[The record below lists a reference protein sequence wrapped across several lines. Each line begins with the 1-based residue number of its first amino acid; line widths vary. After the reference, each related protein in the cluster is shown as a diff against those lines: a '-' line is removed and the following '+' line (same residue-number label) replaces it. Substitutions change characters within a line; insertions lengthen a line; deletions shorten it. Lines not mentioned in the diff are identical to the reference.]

1 MPFVICST
9 DDALAFKVAVANRTS
24 ATCDGAR
31 SKGRGSAKDRDS
43 IFWGFERLRRATG
56 SLTNS
61 PTLSRIATIGFILAA
76 RYLAVQFLDQR
87 ELFALPFCL
96 VTKGWSP
103 LMSTIGLVDPELR
116 DALAQQLPPLS
127 AESLTQRRA
136 NALELAETV
145 PKPNLPDIATEE
157 IHVESAFG
165 AKPIR
170 VLTYRPVT
178 SNDSLPAIVHIH
190 GGGFVMG
197 APEMK
202 DVENRLFASE
212 LRCAIYSVD
221 HCLAPESP
229 HPAPLEDIYSVFT
242 WLHANAGQLGLDPAR
257 IGIKGESGGGGF
269 AAAAAL
275 YARDRQGPKF
285 AFQHLIYPMI
295 DDRTAVRKDLHPY
308 VGEFVWT
315 QANNY
320 FGWRSL
326 LDVEPGAAD
335 VSPYAAAARAPDVSG
350 LPPTYISVGGLDL
363 FLEEN
368 IIYADRLSRAGVP
381 VELHIYPRAYHGFYR
396 ATNARVTKQ
405 AEHDNREALRRFLH
419 G

>member
-1 MPFVICST
+1 VI
-9 DDALAFKVAVANRTS
+9 LRP
-24 ATCDGAR
+24 R
-31 SKGRGSAKDRDS
+31 
-43 IFWGFERLRRATG
+43 RLRGRKNRRNTNRADL
-56 SLTNS
+56 SLK
-61 PTLSRIATIGFILAA
+61 PLPPYR
-76 RYLAVQFLDQR
+76 
-87 ELFALPFCL
+87 FAWPHRTPLPF
-96 VTKGWSP
+96 
-103 LMSTIGLVDPELR
+103 MSTIELVDPELR
-116 DALAQQLPPLS
+116 DALVQGSLLPPLT
-127 AESLTQRRA
+127 AETLSQRRA
-136 NALELAETV
+136 GALALAAAV
-145 PKPNLPDIATEE
+145 PIPNLPDIATDE

-178 SNDSLPAIVHIH
+178 SDALLPALVHIH

-202 DVENRLFASE
+202 DAENRLFASE
-212 LRCAIYSVD
+212 LGCAIYSVD
-221 HCLAPESP
+221 HRLAPESP
-229 HPAPLEDIYSVFT
+229 HPAPVEDIYSVFV

-275 YARDRQGPKF
+275 FARDRSGPKF

-326 LDVEPGAAD
+326 LGAEPGSAD
-335 VSPYAAAARAPDVSG
+335 VSPYAAAARAAD

-368 IIYADRLSRAGVP
+368 LIYADRLSRAGVP
-381 VELHIYPRAYHGFYR
+381 VEFHLYPGAHHGFYR
-396 ATNARVTKQ
+396 VSNARVTKQ
-405 AEHDNREALRRFLH
+405 AEHDTREALRRFLH

>member
-1 MPFVICST
+1 MPVLSIVPLRNFPPLVLSVF
-9 DDALAFKVAVANRTS
+9 LGPS
-24 ATCDGAR
+24 ASYLPYRCAWSQTDGA
-31 SKGRGSAKDRDS
+31 
-43 IFWGFERLRRATG
+43 
-56 SLTNS
+56 
-61 PTLSRIATIGFILAA
+61 AA
-76 RYLAVQFLDQR
+76 
-87 ELFALPFCL
+87 
-96 VTKGWSP
+96 
-103 LMSTIGLVDPELR
+103 MSTIELVDPELR
-116 DALAQQLPPLS
+116 DALAQALPPLT
-127 AESLTQRRA
+127 AASLMQRRA
-136 NALELAETV
+136 NMLELAAAE
-145 PKPNLPDIATEE
+145 PKPHLPDIAAGE

-170 VLTYRPVT
+170 VLTYRPVSST
-178 SNDSLPAIVHIH
+178 DPLPAIVHIH

-202 DVENRLFASE
+202 DAENRVFASE
-212 LRCAIYSVD
+212 LKCAIYSVD
-221 HCLAPESP
+221 HRLAPESP
-229 HPAPLEDIYSVFT
+229 HPAPVEDIYSVFA
-242 WLHANAGQLGLDPAR
+242 WLHANAGRLGLDPDR

-295 DDRTAVRKDLHPY
+295 DDRTAARRDLHPH

-315 QANNY
+315 QANNH

-326 LDVEPGAAD
+326 LGEEPGAAD
-335 VSPYAAAARAPDVSG
+335 VSPYAAAARATDVSG

-368 IIYADRLSRAGVP
+368 LIYADRLSRAGVP
-381 VELHIYPRAYHGFYR
+381 VELHLYPRAYHGFYR
-396 ATNARVTKQ
+396 VANARVTKQ
-405 AEHDNREALRRFLH
+405 AEHDTREALRRFLH

>member
-1 MPFVICST
+1 
-9 DDALAFKVAVANRTS
+9 
-24 ATCDGAR
+24 
-31 SKGRGSAKDRDS
+31 
-43 IFWGFERLRRATG
+43 
-56 SLTNS
+56 
-61 PTLSRIATIGFILAA
+61 
-76 RYLAVQFLDQR
+76 
-87 ELFALPFCL
+87 
-96 VTKGWSP
+96 
-103 LMSTIGLVDPELR
+103 MSTIELVDPDLR
-116 DALAQQLPPLS
+116 SALAEQLPPLT
-127 AESLTQRRA
+127 AETLTQRRA
-136 NALELAETV
+136 NMLELAGAA
-145 PKPNLPDIATEE
+145 PKPNLPDIATDK

-170 VLTYRPVT
+170 VLTYRPVS
-178 SNDSLPAIVHIH
+178 SNDPLPAIVHIH

-212 LRCAIYSVD
+212 LNCAIYSVD
-221 HCLAPESP
+221 HSLAPKSP
-229 HPAPLEDIYSVFT
+229 HPAPVEDIYSVFA

-275 YARDRQGPKF
+275 YARDREGPKF

-295 DDRTAVRKDLHPY
+295 DDRTAVRKDLHPC

-326 LDVEPGAAD
+326 LGKEPGTAD
-335 VSPYAAAARAPDVSG
+335 VSPYAAAARAADVSG

-368 IIYADRLSRAGVP
+368 LIYADRFSRAGVP
-381 VELHIYPRAYHGFYR
+381 VELHLYPRAYHGFYR
-396 ATNARVTKQ
+396 VTNARVTKQ
-405 AEHDNREALRRFLH
+405 AEHDTREALRRFLH

>member
-1 MPFVICST
+1 
-9 DDALAFKVAVANRTS
+9 
-24 ATCDGAR
+24 
-31 SKGRGSAKDRDS
+31 
-43 IFWGFERLRRATG
+43 
-56 SLTNS
+56 
-61 PTLSRIATIGFILAA
+61 
-76 RYLAVQFLDQR
+76 
-87 ELFALPFCL
+87 
-96 VTKGWSP
+96 
-103 LMSTIGLVDPELR
+103 MSTIELVDPELR
-116 DALAQQLPPLS
+116 DALALSPQVPLT
-127 AESLTQRRA
+127 AETLTRRRA
-136 NALELAETV
+136 DVLALASSV
-145 PKPNLPDIATEE
+145 PKPDLPDIATGE

-170 VLTYRPVT
+170 VLTYHPVR
-178 SNDSLPAIVHIH
+178 SGGPLPAIVHIH

-221 HCLAPESP
+221 HRLAPEAP
-229 HPAPLEDIYSVFT
+229 HPAPLEDIYSVFA
-242 WLHANAGQLGLDPAR
+242 WMHANASRLGLDPAR

-269 AAAAAL
+269 AAAAAR

-295 DDRTAVRKDLHPY
+295 DDRTAVRKDLHPC

-315 QANNY
+315 QENNY

-326 LDVEPGAAD
+326 LAEEPGSAG
-335 VSPYAAAARAPDVSG
+335 VSPYAAAARASDVSG

-368 IIYADRLSRAGVP
+368 LTYADRLSRAGVP
-381 VELHIYPRAYHGFYR
+381 VELHMYPQAYRGFYR
-396 ATNARVTKQ
+396 ATNARVTRQ
-405 AEHDNREALRRFLH
+405 AEHDTREALRRFLH

>member
-1 MPFVICST
+1 MQIHAHLSPGSYRLIV
-9 DDALAFKVAVANRTS
+9 LLGPRRT
-24 ATCDGAR
+24 
-31 SKGRGSAKDRDS
+31 
-43 IFWGFERLRRATG
+43 RLP
-56 SLTNS
+56 S
-61 PTLSRIATIGFILAA
+61 
-76 RYLAVQFLDQR
+76 
-87 ELFALPFCL
+87 
-96 VTKGWSP
+96 
-103 LMSTIGLVDPELR
+103 MSTIELVDPELR
-116 DALAQQLPPLS
+116 DALALWPLPPLT

-136 NALELAETV
+136 NALDLIGAV
-145 PKPNLPDIATEE
+145 PKPNLPDIATDE

-170 VLTYRPVT
+170 VLTYRPIT
-178 SNDSLPAIVHIH
+178 SKDPLPVILHIH

-212 LRCAIYSVD
+212 LKCAIYSLD
-221 HCLAPESP
+221 HRLAPESP
-229 HPAPLEDIYSVFT
+229 HPAPVEDIYSVFA

-275 YARDRQGPKF
+275 YARDQQGPKF

-295 DDRTAVRKDLHPY
+295 DDRTAVRTDLHPY

-315 QANNY
+315 QENNY

-326 LDVEPGAAD
+326 LGEEPGAAD
-335 VSPYAAAARAPDVSG
+335 VSPYAAAARAADVSG

-368 IIYADRLSRAGVP
+368 MIYADRLSRAGVP
-381 VELHIYPRAYHGFYR
+381 VELHMYPRAYHGFYR

>member
-1 MPFVICST
+1 
-9 DDALAFKVAVANRTS
+9 
-24 ATCDGAR
+24 
-31 SKGRGSAKDRDS
+31 
-43 IFWGFERLRRATG
+43 
-56 SLTNS
+56 
-61 PTLSRIATIGFILAA
+61 
-76 RYLAVQFLDQR
+76 
-87 ELFALPFCL
+87 
-96 VTKGWSP
+96 
-103 LMSTIGLVDPELR
+103 MSTLELVDPELR
-116 DALAQQLPPLS
+116 GALAQPLLPPL
-127 AESLTQRRA
+127 T
-136 NALELAETV
+136 AETWAQRCASALALVAGV
-145 PKPNLPDIATEE
+145 PKPNLPDIATDE

-170 VLTYRPVT
+170 VLTYRPIT
-178 SNDSLPAIVHIH
+178 SDAPLPVIVHIH

-221 HCLAPESP
+221 HRLAPEAP
-229 HPAPLEDIYSVFT
+229 HPAPVEDIYSVLI
-242 WLHANAGQLGLDPAR
+242 WLHANAGRLGLDPAR
-257 IGIKGESGGGGF
+257 IGIKGESGGGGL
-269 AAAAAL
+269 AAGAAL
-275 YARDRQGPKF
+275 YARDQPGPKF

-315 QANNY
+315 QENNY

-326 LDVEPGAAD
+326 LGAEPGSAG
-335 VSPYAAAARAPDVSG
+335 VSPYAAAARAADVSSS
-350 LPPTYISVGGLDL
+350 PPTYISVGGLDL

-368 IIYADRLSRAGVP
+368 LTYADRLSRAGVP
-381 VELHIYPRAYHGFYR
+381 VELHVYPGAYHGFYR

-405 AEHDNREALRRFLH
+405 AEHDTREALRRFLH

>member
-1 MPFVICST
+1 
-9 DDALAFKVAVANRTS
+9 
-24 ATCDGAR
+24 
-31 SKGRGSAKDRDS
+31 
-43 IFWGFERLRRATG
+43 
-56 SLTNS
+56 
-61 PTLSRIATIGFILAA
+61 
-76 RYLAVQFLDQR
+76 
-87 ELFALPFCL
+87 
-96 VTKGWSP
+96 
-103 LMSTIGLVDPELR
+103 MSTIELVDPELR
-116 DALAQQLPPLS
+116 DTLALWPLLPLT
-127 AESLTQRRA
+127 ADSLTQRRA
-136 NALELAETV
+136 DSLKGSGAV
-145 PKPNLPDIATEE
+145 PQPDLPDITADE
-157 IHVESAFG
+157 IRVESAFG

-170 VLTYRPVT
+170 VLTYRPVKSDNPFPT
-178 SNDSLPAIVHIH
+178 IVHIH

-202 DVENRLFASE
+202 DVENRLLASE
-212 LRCAIYSVD
+212 LKCAIYSVD
-221 HCLAPESP
+221 YRLAPEAP

-242 WLHANAGQLGLDPAR
+242 WLYANAGQLGLDPAR

-275 YARDRQGPKF
+275 YARDQQGPKF

-295 DDRTAVRKDLHPY
+295 DDRTAVRKDLHPH

-315 QANNY
+315 QENNY

-326 LDVEPGAAD
+326 LDGEPGAAG
-335 VSPYAAAARAPDVSG
+335 VSPYAAASRAADVSG

-368 IIYADRLSRAGVP
+368 MIYADRLSRAGVP
-381 VELHIYPRAYHGFYR
+381 VEFHMYPGAYHGFYR

-405 AEHDNREALRRFLH
+405 AERDNREALRCFLL

>member
-1 MPFVICST
+1 MRLHSLT
-9 DDALAFKVAVANRTS
+9 AQS
-24 ATCDGAR
+24 
-31 SKGRGSAKDRDS
+31 
-43 IFWGFERLRRATG
+43 LRR
-56 SLTNS
+56 
-61 PTLSRIATIGFILAA
+61 
-76 RYLAVQFLDQR
+76 
-87 ELFALPFCL
+87 
-96 VTKGWSP
+96 
-103 LMSTIGLVDPELR
+103 
-116 DALAQQLPPLS
+116 
-127 AESLTQRRA
+127 RRA
-136 NALELAETV
+136 DALELIGAV
-145 PKPNLPDIATEE
+145 AKPDLPDIAADE
-157 IHVESAFG
+157 IHVASAFG

-170 VLTYRPVT
+170 VLTYRPVMSDT
-178 SNDSLPAIVHIH
+178 PLPVIVHIH

-197 APEMK
+197 APELK

-221 HCLAPESP
+221 HRLAPEAP
-229 HPAPLEDIYSVFT
+229 HPAPVDDIYSVFA
-242 WLHANAGQLGLDPAR
+242 WLHANAGRLGLDPAR

-295 DDRTAVRKDLHPY
+295 DDRTAVRKDLHPC

-315 QANNY
+315 QENNY

-326 LDVEPGAAD
+326 LGQEPGSAD
-335 VSPYAAAARAPDVSG
+335 VSPYAAAARAADVAG
-350 LPPTYISVGGLDL
+350 LPPTYISVGGLYL

-368 IIYADRLSRAGVP
+368 MTYADRLSRAGVP
-381 VELHIYPRAYHGFYR
+381 VELHMYPRAYHGFYR
-396 ATNARVTKQ
+396 ATNARVTRQ